1 MENKKQI
8 ERIICDCYEKQE
20 KHIFGSDPN
29 TSFNQKILAV
39 NNMYGWLYNKGILK
53 EISFE
58 FRNYSDIAYFAFD
71 VADLEK
77 YREAMMES
85 GVEGAELA
93 IQHIF
98 DEKYSPCHYSGAI
111 ELGWTMMSYRD
122 FSGTVSRDWECE
134 LSRHLD
140 ACTVLDVEKI
150 KEEKGVK
157 EAVRAMFEFSGFDP
171 SDL

>member
-1 MENKKQI
+1 MKETKQR
-8 ERIICDCYEKQE
+8 ERIICDSYEKGS
-20 KHIFGSDPN
+20 KHIFGNDSGTP
-29 TSFNQKILAV
+29 FNQKIVAV
-39 NNMYGWLYNKGILK
+39 NNMYGWLYGKGILK
-53 EISFE
+53 EVSFE
-58 FRNYSDIAYFAFD
+58 LRDYSDITYFALD

-77 YREAMMES
+77 YREAMKNS
-85 GVEGAELA
+85 GVDGADLA
-93 IQHIF
+93 IHHIF

-122 FSGTVSRDWECE
+122 FGGTVSRDWECE

-140 ACTVLDVEKI
+140 SCTVLDVRKI

-157 EAVRAMFEFSGFDP
+157 EAVKAMFEFSGFEP

>member
-1 MENKKQI
+1 MKKEN
-8 ERIICDCYEKQE
+8 ERIICDNYQKGK
-20 KHIFGSDPN
+20 KHIFGQDSN
-29 TSFNQKILAV
+29 TPFNQKIIAV
-39 NNMYGWLYNKGILK
+39 NNMYGWLYNAGILK

-58 FRNYSDIAYFAFD
+58 FQDYSDITYFALC

-77 YREAMMES
+77 YRDAMRNS
-85 GVEGAELA
+85 GVDGAELA

-111 ELGWTMMSYRD
+111 ELGWTMMTYRD
-122 FSGTVSRDWECE
+122 FDGTVSRDWECE

-140 ACTVLDVEKI
+140 SCAVLDVEKI

-157 EAVRAMFEFSGFDP
+157 EAVKAMFELSGFEP